1 MKITRR
7 NNTECLVNL
16 QSPAAYIFPAD
27 KLSSWDKSRDIPVYN
42 SHNPS
47 TESEKHLKFI
57 IYFLNCKHCFSVA
70 ATASLIND
78 RETDDIRSWQTEFSL
93 GTGAKVLDGEMWRRP
108 FHHFIF
114 SDCRFRFIFCRL
126 QHEKMLPTWVSFS
139 NSIYRLGRDSFLF

>member
-16 QSPAAYIFPAD
+16 QSPAAYIVPAD

-47 TESEKHLKFI
+47 TASEKHLKFI
-57 IYFLNCKHCFSVA
+57 IYLNCKYCFSVA

-93 GTGAKVLDGEMWRRP
+93 GTGAKVLDGDMWRRP

-114 SDCRFRFIFCRL
+114 SWL

-139 NSIYRLGRDSFLF
+139 NSIYTDSEEIHFCFK